1 MHLVKLTKK
10 DLQGFRN
17 EETFLRIYDKS
28 KLFAKKNGLA
38 NDEVRNTRLKRN
50 CTFNKNL
57 DDYLVDS
64 TLGKTQNINTTQNV
78 KSEVFYAVIDR

>member
-1 MHLVKLTKK
+1 MHLIKSTKK

-17 EETFLRIYDKS
+17 EETFFKIHDKS

-38 NDEVRNTRLKRN
+38 NDEERKVRLKRN
-50 CTFNKNL
+50 CTFNTNL

-64 TLGKTQNINTTQNV
+64 TLGKAQNTNITLNI
-78 KSEVFYAVIDR
+78 KSEVFYAIIDR